1 MRIIDKMLC
10 LNCNLTDEEKAVQ
23 DLSQYN
29 KVRYWLVGVELHA
42 SAAVE
47 GDNLIPYDTH
57 RTWIMSKPAEQTVIY
72 PYGAILYDFEKED
85 FILASTYDFDME
97 SEVFENDDEIEF
109 ELCKDAAVEEAA
121 RCELRERLP
130 YIGNVNT
137 PVSAYEQFYILANTL
152 YSKRY
157 LLIKT
162 KGVYFRIN
170 IRDLPSIAY
179 PGLEI
184 RCTDGFGIEYLAR
197 ITECL
202 EDSLVLDID
211 GIQVEIGT
219 NFSNQPINV
228 STGCFEAADKDIK
241 LVTYD
246 TIGEP

>member
-1 MRIIDKMLC
+1 MRIIDEMLC
-10 LNCNLTDEEKAVQ
+10 LKCNLTDEEKALQ
-23 DLSQYN
+23 DLSKYE
-29 KVRYWLVGVELHA
+29 KVRYWLVGIDLNA
-42 SAAVE
+42 SATFE
-47 GDNLIPYDTH
+47 GDNLIYYDTR
-57 RTWIMSKPAEQTVIY
+57 RTWIMSKPAKQTVIY

-97 SEVFENDDEIEF
+97 LGIFENDGEIEF

-121 RCELRERLP
+121 RCKLRGKLP
-130 YIGNVNT
+130 FIGDPNT
-137 PVSAYEQFYILANTL
+137 PVSAYEQFYILANTI
-152 YSKRY
+152 YSKHY

-170 IRDLPSIAY
+170 IRDLPSVVY

-202 EDSLVLDID
+202 EDCLVLDID

-228 STGCFEAADKDIK
+228 STGCFEAANKDIK

>member
-1 MRIIDKMLC
+1 MRIIDEMLC
-10 LNCNLTDEEKAVQ
+10 LKCNLTDEEKAVQ
-23 DLSQYN
+23 NLSKYE
-29 KVRYWLVGVELHA
+29 KVRYWLIGVDLHA
-42 SAAVE
+42 SATLE
-47 GDNLIPYDTH
+47 GDNLIPYGTS
-57 RTWIMSKPAEQTVIY
+57 RSWIISKPAEQTVSYIN
-72 PYGAILYDFEKED
+72 GAILYDFEKED

-97 SEVFENDDEIEF
+97 SGVFENDDEIEF
-109 ELCKDAAVEEAA
+109 EVCKAVAIEEAA
-121 RCELRERLP
+121 RCKLREKLP
-130 YIGNVNT
+130 FIGDPNT
-137 PVSAYEQFYILANTL
+137 PVSAYEQFYILANTI

-202 EDSLVLDID
+202 EDCLVLDID

-228 STGCFEAADKDIK
+228 STGWFEAADKDIK

-246 TIGEP
+246 TIGES